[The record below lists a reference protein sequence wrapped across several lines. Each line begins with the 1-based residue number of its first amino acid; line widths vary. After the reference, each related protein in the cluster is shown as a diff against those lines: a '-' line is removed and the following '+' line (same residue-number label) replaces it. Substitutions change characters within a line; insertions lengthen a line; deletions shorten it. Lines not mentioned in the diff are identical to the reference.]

1 MELPKNITQIG
12 EVNPFC
18 KIYVEDYVISYLKQ
32 LNQVAVDKDLATAL
46 YGEKKT
52 EGDITYLFLFGACKL
67 DFLQKETRHLSQAQ
81 KQEIEKL
88 RRRYFPEYEFLG
100 YRLLNGE
107 MIEGFYICEQDI
119 CRYIEGY
126 AQFYEKNDKMLA
138 YMLDTREQVSA
149 PEVVDSGKY
158 EEVKRRQEARREQT
172 KEEGGWKRRERGS
185 RSPREIFRGEDR
197 QQDSSRAYQDMQS
210 SEEVFPKE
218 VSRGESARKDNSGR
232 REATY
237 REEAS
242 RRAGAFKREVNR
254 DDTRYA
260 KLAAAVVFAVL
271 CIAGISGMKDSVSM
285 EGLQTA
291 ARDAVSGVM
300 EQKLPDVEAVD
311 GQAVSSQ
318 GTGSVLTMEE
328 KLAEAL
334 QKENQQASGQAP
346 EGTGQPAEG
355 QSTPN
360 GTETQTAQQPGA
372 DDAGNGTVNANP
384 SGTEGTAPSGQE
396 TSELS
401 GTQTSEASPQPIQ
414 SPEPTPASTPEP
426 TPEPQP
432 VSYTIRRGD
441 TLIGICLRNYGSDV
455 KVAEICELNQIANP
469 DDIKV
474 GQKILLPQ

>member
-32 LNQVAVDKDLATAL
+32 LNQAALDKDLATAL

-172 KEEGGWKRRERGS
+172 KEEGSWKRRERGS

-197 QQDSSRAYQDMQS
+197 QQDSSWEDRQS
-210 SEEVFPKE
+210 SEEEFPKE
-218 VSRGESARKDNSGR
+218 VSRGESARKGNSGR

-271 CIAGISGMKDSVSM
+271 CIAGISGMKDSVSV

-334 QKENQQASGQAP
+334 QKENQQASGQVP
-346 EGTGQPAEG
+346 EGTGQQPEG

-360 GTETQTAQQPGA
+360 GAETQAAQQPGA
-372 DDAGNGTVNANP
+372 DNAGDGTANATAPSNQETPEP
-384 SGTEGTAPSGQE
+384 SGTQS
-396 TSELS
+396 
-401 GTQTSEASPQPIQ
+401 SEASPQPIQ
-414 SPEPTPASTPEP
+414 SPEPTPASTPEPTPASTPEP

-455 KVAEICELNQIANP
+455 KVAEICELNQIVNP